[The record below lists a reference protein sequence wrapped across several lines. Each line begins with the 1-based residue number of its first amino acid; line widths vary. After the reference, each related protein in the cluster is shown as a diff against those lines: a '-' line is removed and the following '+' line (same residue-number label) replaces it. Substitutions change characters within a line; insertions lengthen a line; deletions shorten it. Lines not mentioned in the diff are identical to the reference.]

1 MEIELHPEAHRRFS
15 EQAGAIRAS
24 LGPVPLKPPMRPL
37 TGSDAHLPIMKG
49 ILTLGVDT
57 GDEPWVEGSKDPLL
71 DRYVTL
77 EIHSPRFH
85 RALSAKGMEGFNR
98 LVDQASRHQS
108 IRRWCGLK
116 YVEESL
122 IRWLQDAQGSE
133 VSAWGDYLV
142 AGLRRDVKERR
153 VLVPIQG
160 MVIERE
166 LTLGS
171 VRFGYFTASYFDE
184 KVSDRMRRRGAT
196 EEQLGAMRRKL
207 ERYEGVVY
215 GCVECTAEP
224 ARAMELAHDAVEQ
237 TLALLRFLHP
247 SALDARAHCL
257 LGRMGSLIQHEAHF
271 IVELEGIVE
280 TTTQQIT
287 QRPFD
292 LDLSD
297 SEMKAAI
304 AGNLTTLNHVL
315 SLEQKSDL
323 QSRVLA
329 AMAVFSGGLLSDAME
344 HRLLHALVAVES
356 LLLKNPSEPILANVA
371 LRMAHLIGRSLEER
385 RGIVEDLRAAYE
397 VRSGFVHHG
406 ELPSVETIELVNRVI
421 QHCWT
426 AVLVLLGDRPWT
438 TKEQLIRG
446 LDDQALSG
454 DLSSATR
461 AWREPRDTS

>member
-1 MEIELHPEAHRRFS
+1 
-15 EQAGAIRAS
+15 
-24 LGPVPLKPPMRPL
+24 
-37 TGSDAHLPIMKG
+37 MKG